1 MKPEHEHT
9 PPLTLRV
16 AQTFAPEVRPDSEF
30 RVDADSATLGRSLDA
45 EVCLPDAAVSRS
57 HARFTRRAGHWFVTD
72 LASRTGTLLNGAPLQ
87 PGLSMPIHASDMLTF
102 GATALRVE
110 LPRPHR
116 PGLDDDL
123 DAPTTVE
130 TVADLG
136 GAITRARTGSVSLAA
151 RLLEL
156 LIAASREL
164 QSDDDAHD
172 VHATLLRS
180 ALSAT
185 RCRHAFLLRTDDAV
199 ERVEAVAVPPGVE
212 ASSIRPSRTLLR
224 RAIDE
229 RGPVLLSSQRTAE
242 LSRTLAEHGAVGA
255 LCTPV
260 GPGASGW
267 TLLYLESHESDP
279 PLREEAAEVCVA
291 LASLAA
297 GALERVRQRELAA
310 RREQMERDLL
320 AAREVQ
326 NLIFP
331 PRKAS
336 IPPIRY
342 ASSIRPGAFLAGD
355 LFDAFPLPDGRAAV
369 FLGDVTGEGVDA
381 AVIMASAEA
390 ALHATLLETLDPT
403 RAVERVN
410 AYLAERS
417 PLDRFVSLWLGIFD
431 ARDRSVVYVD
441 AGHGHWIIKDGADER
456 RPGATGIP
464 LGIDGATHYPAQRVT
479 LAPGARIVLYS
490 DGMTEQRSRDGEMF
504 GPARLAQSLH
514 PSPGVDDDVRLACD
528 ALELFAE
535 TASWDD
541 DASIASITWSA

>member
-1 MKPEHEHT
+1 MIPEHERRQF
-9 PPLTLRV
+9 PLTLRV
-16 AQTFAPEVRPDSEF
+16 AQTFAPEVRPDAEF
-30 RVDADSATLGRSLDA
+30 RVDADSATLGRSLEA
-45 EVCLPDAAVSRS
+45 EICLPDAAVSRS
-57 HARFTRRAGHWFVTD
+57 HARFTRRAGHWFLTD

-87 PGLSMPIHASDMLTF
+87 PGLSMPVHTADILTF

-110 LPRPHR
+110 LPRPQ
-116 PGLDDDL
+116 PTGLDD

-130 TVADLG
+130 TVADLA

-164 QSDDDAHD
+164 QAADDAHA
-172 VHATLLRS
+172 VHGALLRS

-185 RCRHAFLLRTDDAV
+185 RCRHAFLLGTDDAV
-199 ERVEAVAVPPGVE
+199 ERVEAIAVPPGVD

-229 RGPVLLSSQRTAE
+229 RGPVLLSNQRAAE
-242 LSRTLAEHGAVGA
+242 MSRTLADHGAIGA

-260 GPGASGW
+260 GPGANGW
-267 TLLYLESHESDP
+267 ALLYLESHESDP

-297 GALERVRQRELAA
+297 GAIERVRQRELAA

-331 PRKAS
+331 ARNAS
-336 IPPIRY
+336 VPPIRY

-381 AVIMASAEA
+381 AVLMASAEA

-403 RAVERVN
+403 RTVERVN

-417 PLDRFVSLWLGIFD
+417 PLDRFVSLWLGVFD

-441 AGHGHWIIKDGADER
+441 AGHGHWIIKDAADEQ

-464 LGIDGATHYPAQRVT
+464 MGIDPGARYPASRAT
-479 LAPGARIVLYS
+479 LPPGARIILYS
-490 DGMTEQRSRDGEMF
+490 DGMTEQRSREGEMF
-504 GPARLAQSLH
+504 GPARLSRALH
-514 PSPGVDDDVRLACD
+514 ASPGVDDDVRLACE

-541 DASIASITWSA
+541 DASIASITWSS